1 MGTLQQAL
9 CTKSRQAQNTGVSV
23 VTQSFL
29 HDLGDTLQPGREL
42 FKAFDRKGR
51 KEIPQ
56 SSQRTADTPRPLPQ
70 DTRRNFTVKSN
81 AAEEFKGAEQESS
94 KVES

>member
-1 MGTLQQAL
+1 VGTLQQAL

-51 KEIPQ
+51 KEIPP
-56 SSQRTADTPRPLPQ
+56 SSQRTTSIRKLHYCLYP
-70 DTRRNFTVKSN
+70 
-81 AAEEFKGAEQESS
+81 FKFLRALTGGGLTMPMPAT
-94 KVES
+94 